1 MDQDKIVQ
9 DLFKSMELIA
19 DKKISELDTPGVIV
33 GNIIERLNNS
43 DSYSI
48 SYLNTEVTASSLGG
62 LYNKGDEVFILL
74 PSGLNKTKFI
84 LGKTNNRTP
93 TFTFNGEGL
102 SEQDL
107 ALLQDIINEIQNL
120 TSDNVISPV
129 EKQTLQIQWQNIVKS
144 YNEVMELV
152 SPYKDEIDTSELEQ
166 SFNSLSILFT
176 SILANMEESTP
187 IDGEAFRN
195 AVTAYLTLDKNIRL
209 AVQAALREEL
219 TYKVDI
225 FSSNGESFKNGVI
238 ETTLTAVVM
247 RGKNIVTDVIGDTN
261 IIWKK
266 LNGMGEEISGWT
278 RTGKSIN
285 INQDDVDGKQIF
297 QVSIQIDQAI
307 VARDIVT
314 IVDLNDIGNVSLS
327 ATTTRNKVQ
336 IYNPETGTFKPD
348 YTVTNQ
354 QIAITAIYGGE
365 DVTLDSVFTWYY
377 NDEELTIS
385 DSRFVI
391 GNDKLTIKKNLMNTT
406 TITSMKMKAVV
417 RYYNPDYQVD
427 VDNIIEI
434 DFSCVQDG
442 ETPILAQILA
452 PKGTVIKN
460 EGTDLSATAV
470 LRQGNILLT
479 PDSIT
484 WYSSNNTTTWTEIP
498 LSANLNTIAILRET
512 IDGTLHVKATVTY
525 KSKTYDTA
533 VISFADL
540 LDTINPVIIGSG
552 LFRDG
557 STNTYTAD
565 IYLGQDLVDDP
576 EQYYDIVWSITN
588 QQMRASLFN
597 TDWPKRGKTITVS
610 ASEVP
615 DNPGVALIVN
625 VFKKDE

>member
-19 DKKISELDTPGVIV
+19 EKKISELDTPGVIV

-129 EKQTLQIQWQNIVKS
+129 EKQTLQIQWENIVKS
-144 YNEVMELV
+144 YTEVMQLV
-152 SPYKDEIDTSELEQ
+152 SPYADEIDTSELEQ
-166 SFNSLSILFT
+166 SFNALSILFT
-176 SILANMEESTP
+176 AILANMEESTP

-195 AVTAYLTLDKNIRL
+195 AVTGYLNLDKNIRL
-209 AVQAALREEL
+209 AIQAALREEL

-247 RGKNIVTDVIGDTN
+247 RGKNIVTDVVGDTN

-266 LNGMGEEISGWT
+266 LNGMGEEIAGWT
-278 RTGKSIN
+278 RTGKSIA

-297 QVSIQIDQAI
+297 QVSIQIDQAV

-336 IYNPETGTFKPD
+336 VYNPETGTFKPD

-354 QIAITAIYGGE
+354 QIAITAIYNGE

-377 NDEELTIS
+377 NDEELTAS

-406 TITSMKMKAVV
+406 TIPSMKMKAVV

-479 PDSIT
+479 PDTIT
-484 WYSSNNTTTWTEIP
+484 WYSSSNTTSWTEIP

-525 KSKTYDTA
+525 KGKTYETA

-540 LDTINPVIIGSG
+540 LDAINPVIIGSG

-565 IYLGQDLVDDP
+565 IYLGQELVEDP
-576 EQYYDIVWSITN
+576 ELYYDIVWSITN

-597 TDWPKRGKTITVS
+597 GDWPKRGKTITVS

-615 DNPGVALIVN
+615 DNAGVALVVN